1 MAQADLVNL
10 INFSFLVGYI
20 KYIAIQTGY
29 VQLTID
35 SFLKFSGV
43 KNFIV
48 HSSFGFWD
56 YKDISVGLIN

>member
-48 HSSFGFWD
+48 HSSFGF
-56 YKDISVGLIN
+56 